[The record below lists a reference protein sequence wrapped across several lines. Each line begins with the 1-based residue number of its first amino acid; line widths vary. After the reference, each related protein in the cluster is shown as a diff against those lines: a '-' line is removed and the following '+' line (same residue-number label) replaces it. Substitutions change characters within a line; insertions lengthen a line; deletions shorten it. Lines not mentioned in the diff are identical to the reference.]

1 VDIAHAPQHWP
12 EHAAMFFVI
21 TPLALG
27 WIAGTALQLQQAVLW
42 PCEMYWGL
50 GAAALLLM
58 YAVARVDAWQFAFKR
73 LDAFPFFRSAS
84 AFFSRVSAGAVWHS
98 VVWCVLSCTLAFALA
113 GARASHYVKTVL
125 NPALEGRT
133 LQVVGIV
140 ANLPQ
145 RTDDSA
151 RFRFEVESARE
162 SDGTWVQLPSQLLL
176 GWYGNRLNGYGG
188 QVGLSGNADK
198 VQPPPADLRPGD
210 RWQLAVRL
218 KAPHGHINPHGFDYE
233 LWLWEQ
239 GLQATGYVRNGAKDA
254 APQWLGS
261 TWAHPVER
269 LRQRVRSAIEA
280 RVVDRAMA
288 GIVAALLVGD
298 QAAIE
303 RADWD
308 VFRATGVAHLMAIS
322 GLHITGLAWLAA
334 LCVGW
339 LWRRCDVWSP
349 RKPWSLWLP
358 APIAASACAAMVAL
372 AYAVFTGWGV
382 PAQRTVWML
391 GVVTLLRVY
400 GLRWPLT
407 QVWLSVCA
415 VVLAVDPWAL
425 MQAGFWLSFV
435 AVGVLFAS
443 GSHAP
448 VETAAHSDAL
458 NVFDVSTEQ
467 SRQPNRR
474 GRLLANAWA
483 SAQRMWREQ
492 CLMSVCLAPLTLLLF
507 HQVSV
512 VGLFANLLA
521 VPWVTLVVTP
531 LCMLGL
537 VLPFAW
543 SVAAEALQ
551 WLVWLL
557 KACAG
562 VLWAQWSAPA
572 APLWAGAA
580 ALVGMGVWAMRVPMW
595 LRWFGVALVL
605 PVLSWQ
611 TLRPAHGTF
620 ELVAADMG
628 QGHAVLVRT
637 ATHSLLY
644 DTGPRY
650 SSETDAGQ
658 RVLVPLLRAWGERL
672 DRIVI
677 SHQDSDHSGG
687 APAVMAMQPQADVLT
702 SIAPE
707 HPLQQLAVMQRC
719 ERGQSWVWDGVR
731 FDVLHPSASDYERK
745 LKPNALSCVL
755 RVTASR
761 AVVAE
766 TGAALDHAS
775 AKAPPS
781 TQTTQ
786 TTQTTQVAALLAGD
800 IEAAQEQDLLQ
811 SGQAL
816 EADWLLVPHHG
827 SATSSTQDFLEAVNL
842 SVAIVQAGYRNRFG
856 HPRPDVLRRYSDLGV
871 LVVQTPRCG
880 ASTWRSEQPKLVQ
893 CERNQRQRYWQHV
906 F

>member
-1 VDIAHAPQHWP
+1 
-12 EHAAMFFVI
+12 MFSVI
-21 TPLALG
+21 TPLAIG
-27 WIAGTALQLQQAVLW
+27 WMAGTALQLQQAQLW
-42 PCEMYWGL
+42 AGDVYWGL
-50 GAAALLLM
+50 GGA
-58 YAVARVDAWQFAFKR
+58 AVA
-73 LDAFPFFRSAS
+73 
-84 AFFSRVSAGAVWHS
+84 
-98 VVWCVLSCTLAFALA
+98 LAFAMVRFRRTLRGAWMHAAAWLALAGVLAFAQA
-113 GARASHYVKTVL
+113 GARASHDAQSAL

-145 RTDDSA
+145 RLEDSA
-151 RFRFEVESARE
+151 RFRFEVESARDTE
-162 SDGTWVQLPSQLLL
+162 GALVPLPSQLLL
-176 GWYGNRLNGYGG
+176 GWYGHRMNG
-188 QVGLSGNADK
+188 SDDK
-198 VQPPPADLRPGD
+198 LQPPPADLRPGD

-239 GLQATGYVRNGAKDA
+239 GLQATGYVRNGVKDA
-254 APQWLGS
+254 PPQWLGS

-269 LRQRVRSAIEA
+269 LRQRVRSAIDA
-280 RVVDRAMA
+280 RVADRAVA

-298 QAAIE
+298 QTAIE

-334 LCVGW
+334 VCVGW
-339 LWRRCDVWSP
+339 LWRRSDVWSP
-349 RKPWSLWLP
+349 HKPWSLWLP
-358 APIAASACAAMVAL
+358 APMAAGVCAAGVAL

-400 GLRWPLT
+400 GVRWPLMH
-407 QVWLSVCA
+407 VWLTVCA
-415 VVLAVDPWAL
+415 VVLALDPWAL

-435 AVGVLFAS
+435 AVGMLFAS
-443 GSHAP
+443 GSQASG
-448 VETAAHSDAL
+448 TTL
-458 NVFDVSTEQ
+458 
-467 SRQPNRR
+467 
-474 GRLLANAWA
+474 WA
-483 SAQRMWREQ
+483 TVQRMWREQ
-492 CLMSVCLAPLTLLLF
+492 WLMSVCLAPLTLLLF

-531 LCMLGL
+531 LCLLGL
-537 VLPFAW
+537 VLPVAW
-543 SVAAEALQ
+543 GAAAEALQ
-551 WLVWLL
+551 GLMWLL
-557 KACAG
+557 KVCAG
-562 VLWAQWSAPA
+562 VSWAQWSAPA
-572 APLWAGAA
+572 APLWVGAA
-580 ALVGMGVWAMRVPMW
+580 ALLGMGVWAMRVPMW

-611 TLRPAHGTF
+611 TPRPAHGAF

-650 SSETDAGQ
+650 SAETDAGQ

-687 APAVMAMQPQADVLT
+687 APAVMAMQPQAEVLT
-702 SIAPE
+702 SIAAE
-707 HPLQQLAVMQRC
+707 HPLQQLGAMQRC
-719 ERGQSWVWDGVR
+719 ERGQWWVWDGVR
-731 FDVLHPSASDYERK
+731 FEVLHPSAADYERK

-755 RVTASR
+755 RVTVDDTS
-761 AVVAE
+761 
-766 TGAALDHAS
+766 
-775 AKAPPS
+775 
-781 TQTTQ
+781 
-786 TTQTTQVAALLAGD
+786 ALLAGD

-816 EADWLLVPHHG
+816 QSDWLLVPHHG
-827 SATSSTQDFLEAVNL
+827 SATSSTPAFLEAVQP

-856 HPRPDVLRRYSDLGV
+856 HPKPDVLRRYSDLGV

>member
-1 VDIAHAPQHWP
+1 
-12 EHAAMFFVI
+12 MFSVI

-27 WIAGTALQLQQAVLW
+27 WIAGTALQLQQAQLW
-42 PCEMYWGL
+42 AGEVYWGL
-50 GAAALLLM
+50 GIVAASLVWL
-58 YAVARVDAWQFAFKR
+58 
-73 LDAFPFFRSAS
+73 
-84 AFFSRVSAGAVWHS
+84 RVSNALAPRMSVGAFWEAGVWF
-98 VVWCVLSCTLAFALA
+98 VLACTLAFAQA
-113 GARASHYVKTVL
+113 GTRANHYVQSAL
-125 NPALEGRT
+125 NPVLEGRT

-145 RTDDSA
+145 RMEDSA
-151 RFRFEVESARE
+151 RFRFEVESARD
-162 SDGTWVQLPSQLLL
+162 SDGKLVQLPSQLLL
-176 GWYGNRLNGYGG
+176 GWYGDRLHRSGG
-188 QVGLSGNADK
+188 QDDK
-198 VQPPPADLRPGD
+198 RQAPPTDLRPGD

-239 GLQATGYVRNGAKDA
+239 GLQATGYVRNSAKDA
-254 APQWLGS
+254 PPQWLGRTGS
-261 TWAHPVER
+261 HPVER
-269 LRQRVRSAIEA
+269 LRQQVRSAIDA
-280 RVVDRAMA
+280 QVPDRAMA
-288 GIVAALLVGD
+288 GIVTALLVGD

-334 LCVGW
+334 LGMGW
-339 LWRRCDVWSP
+339 LWRRSDVWSP

-358 APIAASACAAMVAL
+358 APIAASACAVLVAL

-391 GVVTLLRVY
+391 GVVTLLRGG
-400 GLRWPLT
+400 GLRWPIS

-415 VVLAVDPWAL
+415 VVLALDPWAL

-435 AVGVLFAS
+435 AVGVLFVS
-443 GSHAP
+443 G
-448 VETAAHSDAL
+448 SDAL
-458 NVFDVSTEQ
+458 NAFDAAAEQ
-467 SRQPNRR
+467 DRQLKRR
-474 GRLLANAWA
+474 GRLFASAWVA
-483 SAQRMWREQ
+483 AQRMWREQ
-492 CLMSVCLAPLTLLLF
+492 WLMSVCLAPLTLLLF

-512 VGLFANLLA
+512 IGLFANFLA

-531 LCMLGL
+531 LCLLGL
-537 VLPFAW
+537 VLSPAW
-543 SVAAEALQ
+543 GLAAEALQ
-551 WLVWLL
+551 GLVWVL
-557 KACAG
+557 KVCAG
-562 VLWAQWSAPA
+562 VSWAQWTAPA

-580 ALVGMGVWAMRVPMW
+580 ALLGMGVWALRPPAW
-595 LRWFGVALVL
+595 LRLFGLALVL

-611 TLRPAHGTF
+611 TPRPAHGTF

-628 QGHAVLVRT
+628 QGHAVLLRT

-650 SSETDAGQ
+650 SAETDAGQ

-687 APAVMAMQPQADVLT
+687 APAVMAMQPQAEVLT
-702 SIAPE
+702 SIAVE
-707 HPLQQLAVMQRC
+707 HPLQQLGAMQRC

-731 FDVLHPSASDYERK
+731 LEVLHPSAADYERK

-755 RVTASR
+755 RVSAPGAS
-761 AVVAE
+761 
-766 TGAALDHAS
+766 
-775 AKAPPS
+775 
-781 TQTTQ
+781 
-786 TTQTTQVAALLAGD
+786 ALLAGD
-800 IEAAQEQDLLQ
+800 IEARQEQHLVQ
-811 SGQAL
+811 SGQNL
-816 EADWLLVPHHG
+816 QADWLLVPHHG
-827 SATSSTQDFLEAVNL
+827 SATSSTQTFLEAVQPR
-842 SVAIVQAGYRNRFG
+842 VAIVQAGYRNRFG
-856 HPRPDVLRRYSDLGV
+856 HPRPDVLLRYNDLGV
-871 LVVQTPRCG
+871 QVVQTPRCG
-880 ASTWRSEQPKLVQ
+880 ASIWRSDQPKLVQ

>member
-1 VDIAHAPQHWP
+1 
-12 EHAAMFFVI
+12 MFSVI

-27 WIAGTALQLQQAVLW
+27 WIAGTALQLQQAQLW
-42 PCEMYWGL
+42 AADVYWGL
-50 GAAALLLM
+50 GAG
-58 YAVARVDAWQFAFKR
+58 AVALGCVCVPRVLAGSLWHRFAWLA
-73 LDAFPFFRSAS
+73 LA
-84 AFFSRVSAGAVWHS
+84 
-98 VVWCVLSCTLAFALA
+98 CTLAFSIA
-113 GARASHYVKTVL
+113 GARASHYTL
-125 NPALEGRT
+125 SALSPALEGRT
-133 LQVVGIV
+133 LQVVGII

-145 RTDDSA
+145 RTEDSA

-162 SDGTWVQLPSQLLL
+162 MDGTQVHLPPQLLL
-176 GWYGNRLNGYGG
+176 GWYGNRLNG
-188 QVGLSGNADK
+188 SDDK
-198 VQPPPADLRPGD
+198 VQAPPADLRPGD
-210 RWQLAVRL
+210 RWQMAVRL

-239 GLQATGYVRNGAKDA
+239 GLQATGYVRSGAKDT
-254 APQWLGS
+254 PLLWLGS
-261 TWAHPVER
+261 SWAHPVER
-269 LRQRVRSAIEA
+269 LRQRVRIAIDA
-280 RVVDRAMA
+280 RVADPAMA

-334 LCVGW
+334 MCVSG
-339 LWRRCDVWSP
+339 LWRRSDVWSP
-349 RKPWSLWLP
+349 TKPWSLWLP
-358 APIAASACAAMVAL
+358 APIAGSVCAAIVAL

-391 GVVTLLRVY
+391 GVVTLLRVH
-400 GLRWPLT
+400 GLRWPWM
-407 QVWLSVCA
+407 QVWLAVCA
-415 VVLAVDPWAL
+415 VLLALDPWAL
-425 MQAGFWLSFV
+425 MQPGFWLSFV

-448 VETAAHSDAL
+448 VEALAQSDIP
-458 NVFDVSTEQ
+458 NVFDAVAAQ
-467 SRQPNRR
+467 SRQPKRR
-474 GRLLANAWA
+474 GRLAASVWT

-492 CLMSVCLAPLTLLLF
+492 WLMSVCLAPLTLLLF

-531 LCMLGL
+531 LCLLGL
-537 VLPFAW
+537 VWPFAW
-543 SVAAEALQ
+543 SAAAEALQ
-551 WLVWLL
+551 GLVWLL

-562 VLWAQWSAPA
+562 VSWAQWSAPA

-580 ALVGMGVWAMRVPMW
+580 ALVGMGVWAMRVPIW

-611 TLRPAHGTF
+611 TPRPAHGTF

-637 ATHSLLY
+637 ATYSLLY

-650 SSETDAGQ
+650 SAETDAGQ

-687 APAVMAMQPQADVLT
+687 APAVMAMQSQADVLT
-702 SIAPE
+702 SMARE
-707 HPLQQLAVMQRC
+707 HPLQYLGTMQRC
-719 ERGQSWVWDGVR
+719 ERGQTWTWDGVR
-731 FDVLHPSASDYERK
+731 FEVLHPSVSDYEHK

-755 RVTASR
+755 RLTAARFQS
-761 AVVAE
+761 
-766 TGAALDHAS
+766 TSSGTAALHPTHALQDKHKTVS
-775 AKAPPS
+775 
-781 TQTTQ
+781 
-786 TTQTTQVAALLAGD
+786 ALLAGD

-816 EADWLLVPHHG
+816 QADWLLVPHHG
-827 SATSSTQDFLEAVNL
+827 SATSSTQAFLDAVQP

-856 HPRPDVLRRYSDLGV
+856 HPRADVLGRYSDLGV

-893 CERNQRQRYWQHV
+893 CERNQRQRYWHHL

>member
-1 VDIAHAPQHWP
+1 
-12 EHAAMFFVI
+12 MFSVI

-27 WIAGTALQLQQAVLW
+27 WIAGTALQLQQAQLW
-42 PCEMYWGL
+42 AGEVYWGL
-50 GAAALLLM
+50 GAAA
-58 YAVARVDAWQFAFKR
+58 VV
-73 LDAFPFFRSAS
+73 S
-84 AFFSRVSAGAVWHS
+84 AFAVVRVSRVLAGSWVQVAVRFAWMG
-98 VVWCVLSCTLAFALA
+98 VLSAVLAFVQA
-113 GARASHYVKTVL
+113 GARASHYAQSAL

-133 LQVVGIV
+133 LHVVGIV

-145 RTDDSA
+145 RMEDSA
-151 RFRFEVESARE
+151 RFRFEVESAR
-162 SDGTWVQLPSQLLL
+162 DTNGAWVQLPPQLLL
-176 GWYGNRLNGYGG
+176 GWYGSRWNG
-188 QVGLSGNADK
+188 SDDK
-198 VQPPPADLRPGD
+198 VQAPPTDLRPGD

-254 APQWLGS
+254 SPQWLGS
-261 TWAHPVER
+261 TWAHPVEW
-269 LRQRVRSAIEA
+269 LRQRVRSAIDA
-280 RVVDRAMA
+280 RVADRATA

-339 LWRRCDVWSP
+339 LWRRSDVWSP
-349 RKPWSLWLP
+349 AKPWSLWLP

-400 GLRWPLT
+400 GLRWPWV

-415 VVLAVDPWAL
+415 VLLALDPWAL

-448 VETAAHSDAL
+448 ASNLWAA
-458 NVFDVSTEQ
+458 
-467 SRQPNRR
+467 
-474 GRLLANAWA
+474 
-483 SAQRMWREQ
+483 AQRMWREQ
-492 CLMSVCLAPLTLLLF
+492 WLMSVCLAPLTLLLF

-531 LCMLGL
+531 LCLLGL

-543 SVAAEALQ
+543 GMAAEALQ
-551 WLVWLL
+551 WLVWGL

-562 VLWAQWSAPA
+562 VSWAQWSASA

-595 LRWFGVALVL
+595 LRWFGMVLVL

-611 TLRPAHGTF
+611 TPRPAHGTF

-650 SSETDAGQ
+650 SAETDAGQ

-702 SIAPE
+702 SIAVE
-707 HPLQQLAVMQRC
+707 HPLQQLGAMQRC
-719 ERGQSWVWDGVR
+719 ERGQSWTWDGVR
-731 FDVLHPSASDYERK
+731 FEVLHPSAADYERK

-755 RVTASR
+755 RVTAADTS
-761 AVVAE
+761 
-766 TGAALDHAS
+766 
-775 AKAPPS
+775 
-781 TQTTQ
+781 
-786 TTQTTQVAALLAGD
+786 ALLAGD
-800 IEAAQEQDLLQ
+800 IEAAQEQGLLQ
-811 SGQAL
+811 SGQVL
-816 EADWLLVPHHG
+816 QADWLLVPHHG
-827 SATSSTQDFLEAVNL
+827 SATSSTQAFLEAVQP

-856 HPRPDVLRRYSDLGV
+856 HPRPDVLQRYSDLGV
-871 LVVQTPRCG
+871 LVVQAPRCG

-906 F
+906 L

>member
-1 VDIAHAPQHWP
+1 
-12 EHAAMFFVI
+12 MFSVI

-27 WIAGTALQLQQAVLW
+27 WIAGTALQLQQAQLW
-42 PCEMYWGL
+42 AGEVYWGL
-50 GAAALLLM
+50 GAAA
-58 YAVARVDAWQFAFKR
+58 VV
-73 LDAFPFFRSAS
+73 S
-84 AFFSRVSAGAVWHS
+84 AFAVVRISRVLAGSWVQVAVRFAWMG
-98 VVWCVLSCTLAFALA
+98 VLSAVLAFVQA
-113 GARASHYVKTVL
+113 GARASHYAQNDL

-133 LQVVGIV
+133 LHVVGIV

-145 RTDDSA
+145 RMEDSA

-162 SDGTWVQLPSQLLL
+162 ANGALVQLPPQLLL
-176 GWYGNRLNGYGG
+176 GWYGNRLNG
-188 QVGLSGNADK
+188 SDDK
-198 VQPPPADLRPGD
+198 VQAPPTDLRPGD

-254 APQWLGS
+254 SPQWLGS
-261 TWAHPVER
+261 TWSHPVER
-269 LRQRVRSAIEA
+269 LRQRVRSAIDA
-280 RVVDRAMA
+280 RVADRATA

-322 GLHITGLAWLAA
+322 GLHITGLAWLVAF
-334 LCVGW
+334 CVGW
-339 LWRRCDVWSP
+339 LWRRSDVWSP
-349 RKPWSLWLP
+349 CRPWSLWLP
-358 APIAASACAAMVAL
+358 APIAASVCAVAVAL

-400 GLRWPLT
+400 GLRWPWV

-415 VVLAVDPWAL
+415 VVLALDPWAL

-443 GSHAP
+443 GSPAP
-448 VETAAHSDAL
+448 ASTLWAA
-458 NVFDVSTEQ
+458 
-467 SRQPNRR
+467 
-474 GRLLANAWA
+474 
-483 SAQRMWREQ
+483 AQRLWREQ
-492 CLMSVCLAPLTLLLF
+492 WLMSVCLAPLTLLLF

-512 VGLFANLLA
+512 VGLFANMVA

-531 LCMLGL
+531 LCLLGL

-543 SVAAEALQ
+543 SMAADALQ
-551 WLVWLL
+551 WLLSGL

-562 VLWAQWSAPA
+562 VSWAQWSASA

-595 LRWFGVALVL
+595 LRWFGMVLVL

-611 TLRPAHGTF
+611 TPRPAHGTF
-620 ELVAADMG
+620 ELIAADMG

-650 SSETDAGQ
+650 SAETDAGQ

-702 SIAPE
+702 SIATD
-707 HPLQQLAVMQRC
+707 HPLQQLGRMQRC
-719 ERGQSWVWDGVR
+719 ERGQSWTWDGVR
-731 FDVLHPSASDYERK
+731 FEVLHPSASDYERK
-745 LKPNALSCVL
+745 LKPNALSCVV
-755 RVTASR
+755 RV
-761 AVVAE
+761 
-766 TGAALDHAS
+766 S
-775 AKAPPS
+775 AYNTS
-781 TQTTQ
+781 
-786 TTQTTQVAALLAGD
+786 ALLAGD

-816 EADWLLVPHHG
+816 QADWLLVPHHG
-827 SATSSTQDFLEAVNL
+827 SATSSTQAFLEVVQP

-893 CERNQRQRYWQHV
+893 CERNQRQRYWQHL

>member
-1 VDIAHAPQHWP
+1 MPLRCA
-12 EHAAMFFVI
+12 EHAVMFSVI

-27 WIAGTALQLQQAVLW
+27 WIAGTAFQLQQAQLW
-42 PCEMYWGL
+42 AMGAYGGL
-50 GAAALLLM
+50 CAVALLLV
-58 YAVARVDAWQFAFKR
+58 YVATRMDVWRSVLTLLETWPIVRDLFVPSKRVSVGAWLKALVWFVLAGMFAF
-73 LDAFPFFRSAS
+73 AQ
-84 AFFSRVSAGAVWHS
+84 
-98 VVWCVLSCTLAFALA
+98 A
-113 GARASHYVKTVL
+113 GARASHYTQSTL
-125 NPALEGRT
+125 NPTLEGRT

-145 RTDDSA
+145 RMEDSA
-151 RFRFEVESARE
+151 RFRFEVESARDN
-162 SDGTWVQLPSQLLL
+162 DGALVQLPSQLLL
-176 GWYGNRLNGYGG
+176 GWYGNRLNG
-188 QVGLSGNADK
+188 SDDK
-198 VQPPPADLRPGD
+198 VQAPPADLRPGD

-254 APQWLGS
+254 PPQWLGS

-269 LRQRVRSAIEA
+269 LRQRVRSAIDA
-280 RVVDRAMA
+280 QVGDRAIA

-339 LWRRCDVWSP
+339 LWRRSDVWLP

-372 AYAVFTGWGV
+372 MYAVFTGWGV

-400 GLRWPLT
+400 GLRWPLM
-407 QVWLSVCA
+407 QVWLTVCA
-415 VVLAVDPWAL
+415 VVLALDPWAL
-425 MQAGFWLSFV
+425 TQAGFWLSFV

-448 VETAAHSDAL
+448 VDMATRVDAL
-458 NVFDVSTEQ
+458 SAFDTSAEQ
-467 SRQPNRR
+467 GQQLKRR
-474 GRLLANAWA
+474 GRLLASAWA
-483 SAQRMWREQ
+483 AAQRMWREQ
-492 CLMSVCLAPLTLLLF
+492 WLMSVCLAPLTLLLF

-537 VLPFAW
+537 VLPLAW
-543 SVAAEALQ
+543 GLAAEALQ
-551 WLVWLL
+551 WLVWGL

-562 VLWAQWSAPA
+562 VSWAQWSAPA
-572 APLWAGAA
+572 APLWVGGA

-595 LRWFGVALVL
+595 LRCFGVALVL

-611 TLRPAHGTF
+611 TPRPAHGTF

-650 SSETDAGQ
+650 SAETDAGQ

-707 HPLQQLAVMQRC
+707 HPLQQLGAMQRC
-719 ERGQSWVWDGVR
+719 ERGQSWTWDGVR
-731 FDVLHPSASDYERK
+731 FEVLHPSAADYERK

-755 RVTASR
+755 RVTAAHLEANSTSDAAIHAT
-761 AVVAE
+761 AV
-766 TGAALDHAS
+766 S
-775 AKAPPS
+775 
-781 TQTTQ
+781 
-786 TTQTTQVAALLAGD
+786 ALLAGD

-816 EADWLLVPHHG
+816 QADWLLVPHHG
-827 SATSSTQDFLEAVNL
+827 SATSSTQAFLDAVQP

>member
-1 VDIAHAPQHWP
+1 
-12 EHAAMFFVI
+12 MFSVI

-27 WIAGTALQLQQAVLW
+27 WIAGTALQLQQAQLW
-42 PCEMYWGL
+42 AGEVYWGL
-50 GAAALLLM
+50 GAAA
-58 YAVARVDAWQFAFKR
+58 VV
-73 LDAFPFFRSAS
+73 S
-84 AFFSRVSAGAVWHS
+84 AFAVVRISRVLAGSWVQVAVRFAWMG
-98 VVWCVLSCTLAFALA
+98 VLSAVLAFVQA
-113 GARASHYVKTVL
+113 GARASHYAQSDL

-133 LQVVGIV
+133 LHVVGIV

-145 RTDDSA
+145 RMEDSA

-162 SDGTWVQLPSQLLL
+162 ANGALVQLPSQLLL
-176 GWYGNRLNGYGG
+176 GWYGNRLNG
-188 QVGLSGNADK
+188 SDDK
-198 VQPPPADLRPGD
+198 VQPPPVDLRPGD

-254 APQWLGS
+254 SPQWLGR

-269 LRQRVRSAIEA
+269 LRQRVRSAIDA
-280 RVVDRAMA
+280 RVADRATA

-334 LCVGW
+334 VCVGW
-339 LWRRCDVWSP
+339 LWRRSDVWSP
-349 RKPWSLWLP
+349 RRPWSLWLP
-358 APIAASACAAMVAL
+358 APIAASVCAVAVAL

-391 GVVTLLRVY
+391 GVVTLLRAY
-400 GLRWPLT
+400 GLRWPWV

-415 VVLAVDPWAL
+415 VVLALDPWAL

-448 VETAAHSDAL
+448 ASTLWAA
-458 NVFDVSTEQ
+458 
-467 SRQPNRR
+467 
-474 GRLLANAWA
+474 
-483 SAQRMWREQ
+483 AQRLWREQ
-492 CLMSVCLAPLTLLLF
+492 WLMSVCLAPLTLLLF

-531 LCMLGL
+531 LCLLGL
-537 VLPFAW
+537 VLPLAW

-551 WLVWLL
+551 WLVWGL
-557 KACAG
+557 KAYAG
-562 VLWAQWSAPA
+562 VSWAQWSAPA

-595 LRWFGVALVL
+595 LRWFGVALVM

-650 SSETDAGQ
+650 SVETDAGQ

-702 SIAPE
+702 SIATE
-707 HPLQQLAVMQRC
+707 HPLQQLGAMQRC
-719 ERGQSWVWDGVR
+719 ERGQSWTWDGVR
-731 FDVLHPSASDYERK
+731 FEVLHPSASDYERK
-745 LKPNALSCVL
+745 LKPNALSCVV
-755 RVTASR
+755 RV
-761 AVVAE
+761 
-766 TGAALDHAS
+766 S
-775 AKAPPS
+775 AYNTS
-781 TQTTQ
+781 
-786 TTQTTQVAALLAGD
+786 ALLAGD

-816 EADWLLVPHHG
+816 QADWLLVPHHG
-827 SATSSTQDFLEAVNL
+827 SATSSTQAFLEVVQP

-856 HPRPDVLRRYSDLGV
+856 HPRPDVLQRYSDLEV

-893 CERNQRQRYWQHV
+893 CERNQRQRYWQHL

>member
-1 VDIAHAPQHWP
+1 
-12 EHAAMFFVI
+12 MFSVI

-27 WIAGTALQLQQAVLW
+27 WIAGTALQLQQAQLW
-42 PCEMYWGL
+42 AGEVYWGL
-50 GAAALLLM
+50 GAAAL
-58 YAVARVDAWQFAFKR
+58 V
-73 LDAFPFFRSAS
+73 S
-84 AFFSRVSAGAVWHS
+84 AFAVVRVSRVLAGSWVQ
-98 VVWCVLSCTLAFALA
+98 VVVRFAWMGVLSAVLAFVQA
-113 GARASHYVKTVL
+113 GARASHYAQSALT
-125 NPALEGRT
+125 PTLEGRT
-133 LQVVGIV
+133 LHVVGIV
-140 ANLPQ
+140 ASLPQ
-145 RTDDSA
+145 RMEDSA
-151 RFRFEVESARE
+151 RFRFEVASARE
-162 SDGTWVQLPSQLLL
+162 ASGALVKLPSQLLL
-176 GWYGNRLNGYGG
+176 GWYGNRLNGSDEK
-188 QVGLSGNADK
+188 L
-198 VQPPPADLRPGD
+198 QPPPADLRPGD

-239 GLQATGYVRNGAKDA
+239 GLQATGYVRNGAKDTP
-254 APQWLGS
+254 PQWLGS

-269 LRQRVRSAIEA
+269 MRQRVRSAIEA
-280 RVVDRAMA
+280 RVADRATA

-322 GLHITGLAWLAA
+322 GLHITGLAWLAGV
-334 LCVGW
+334 CVGW
-339 LWRRCDVWSP
+339 LWRRSDVWSP

-358 APIAASACAAMVAL
+358 APIAASVCAVAVAL

-400 GLRWPLT
+400 GLRWPWV

-415 VVLAVDPWAL
+415 VVLALDPWAL

-448 VETAAHSDAL
+448 ASTLWAA
-458 NVFDVSTEQ
+458 
-467 SRQPNRR
+467 
-474 GRLLANAWA
+474 
-483 SAQRMWREQ
+483 AQGMWREQ
-492 CLMSVCLAPLTLLLF
+492 WLMSVCLAPLTLLLF

-531 LCMLGL
+531 LCLLGL

-543 SVAAEALQ
+543 NMAAEALQ
-551 WLVWLL
+551 GLVWGL

-562 VLWAQWSAPA
+562 VSWAQWSAPA
-572 APLWAGAA
+572 APLWVGAA
-580 ALVGMGVWAMRVPMW
+580 ALVGIGVWAMRVPMW
-595 LRWFGVALVL
+595 LRWFGVALVM

-611 TLRPAHGTF
+611 TPRPAHGMF
-620 ELVAADMG
+620 ELMAADMG

-650 SSETDAGQ
+650 STETDAGQ

-702 SIAPE
+702 SIAVE
-707 HPLQQLAVMQRC
+707 HPLQQLGAMQRC
-719 ERGQSWVWDGVR
+719 ERGQSWTWDGVH
-731 FDVLHPSASDYERK
+731 FEVLHPSAAGYERK

-755 RVTASR
+755 RV
-761 AVVAE
+761 
-766 TGAALDHAS
+766 S
-775 AKAPPS
+775 AHNTS
-781 TQTTQ
+781 
-786 TTQTTQVAALLAGD
+786 ALLAGD

-816 EADWLLVPHHG
+816 QADWLLVPHHG
-827 SATSSTQDFLEAVNL
+827 SATSSTQAFLEAVQP

-856 HPRPDVLRRYSDLGV
+856 HPRPDVLRRYNDLGV
-871 LVVQTPRCG
+871 LVVQAPRCG

-906 F
+906 S

>member
-1 VDIAHAPQHWP
+1 
-12 EHAAMFFVI
+12 MFSVI

-27 WIAGTALQLQQAVLW
+27 WIAGTALQLQQGQLW
-42 PCEMYWGL
+42 AGEVYWGL
-50 GAAALLLM
+50 AAAALM
-58 YAVARVDAWQFAFKR
+58 SAYIATRIDASRFAWV
-73 LDAFPFFRSAS
+73 RSAS
-84 AFFSRVSAGAVWHS
+84 VLLSRASAGAGVQA
-98 VVWCVLSCTLAFALA
+98 VVGFALLAALSAVMAFAQA
-113 GARASHYVKTVL
+113 GARASHYVQSTL
-125 NPALEGRT
+125 NPAIEGRT

-145 RTDDSA
+145 RTEDSA
-151 RFRFEVESARE
+151 RFRFEVESARD
-162 SDGTWVQLPSQLLL
+162 SDGARVQLPPQLLL
-176 GWYGNRLNGYGG
+176 GWYGNRLNG
-188 QVGLSGNADK
+188 SDDN
-198 VQPPPADLRPGD
+198 VQAPPADLRPGD

-254 APQWLGS
+254 PPLWLGS

-269 LRQRVRSAIEA
+269 MRQRVRSAIDA
-280 RVVDRAMA
+280 RVADRSMA

-339 LWRRCDVWSP
+339 FWRRSDVWSP

-400 GLRWPLT
+400 GLRWPLM
-407 QVWLSVCA
+407 QVWLTVCA
-415 VVLAVDPWAL
+415 VVLALDPWAL

-448 VETAAHSDAL
+448 VETSAHSDAL
-458 NVFDVSTEQ
+458 NVFDESTEQ
-467 SRQPNRR
+467 NSQPNRR

-492 CLMSVCLAPLTLLLF
+492 WLMSVCLAPLTLLLF

-531 LCMLGL
+531 LCLLGL

-562 VLWAQWSAPA
+562 VSWAQWSAPA

-580 ALVGMGVWAMRVPMW
+580 ALVGMGTWAMRLPMW
-595 LRWFGVALVL
+595 LRCFGVALVL

-611 TLRPAHGTF
+611 TPRPAHGTF

-650 SSETDAGQ
+650 SAETDAGQ

-707 HPLQQLAVMQRC
+707 HPLQQLGVMQRC

-731 FDVLHPSASDYERK
+731 FEMLHPSAADYERK

-755 RVTASR
+755 RV
-761 AVVAE
+761 
-766 TGAALDHAS
+766 S
-775 AKAPPS
+775 AHNTS
-781 TQTTQ
+781 
-786 TTQTTQVAALLAGD
+786 ALLAGD

-816 EADWLLVPHHG
+816 QADWLLVPHHG
-827 SATSSTQDFLEAVNL
+827 SATSSTQAFLDAVQP

-880 ASTWRSEQPKLVQ
+880 ASTWHSEQPKLVQ

>member
-1 VDIAHAPQHWP
+1 VGIAPLPQRWA
-12 EHAAMFFVI
+12 EHAAMFSVI
-21 TPLALG
+21 TPFALG
-27 WIAGTALQLQQAVLW
+27 WIAGTALQLQQVQLW
-42 PCEMYWGL
+42 AGEVYWCL
-50 GAAALLLM
+50 GVAAFLLAYVVTL
-58 YAVARVDAWQFAFKR
+58 
-73 LDAFPFFRSAS
+73 
-84 AFFSRVSAGAVWHS
+84 RVSVGAWLQAAIWLVLAGM
-98 VVWCVLSCTLAFALA
+98 LAFAQA
-113 GARASHYVKTVL
+113 GARASHYAQTAL

-140 ANLPQ
+140 ANLPH
-145 RTDDSA
+145 RMEDSA
-151 RFRFEVESARE
+151 RFRFEVESARDT
-162 SDGTWVQLPSQLLL
+162 DGALVQLPPQLLL
-176 GWYGNRLNGYGG
+176 GWYGSRLNG
-188 QVGLSGNADK
+188 SDDK
-198 VQPPPADLRPGD
+198 VQSPPADLRPGD
-210 RWQLAVRL
+210 RWQFAVRL

-254 APQWLGS
+254 PPQWLGR
-261 TWAHPVER
+261 TWTHPVEQ
-269 LRQRVRSAIEA
+269 LRQHVRSALDRQVA
-280 RVVDRAMA
+280 DRAVA

-303 RADWD
+303 RVDWD

-322 GLHITGLAWLAA
+322 GLHITSLAWLAA
-334 LCVGW
+334 VCMGW
-339 LWRRCDVWSP
+339 MWRRSDVWSP

-358 APIAASACAAMVAL
+358 APIAASACAACVAL

-400 GLRWPLT
+400 GLRWPWV

-415 VVLAVDPWAL
+415 VVLALDPWAL

-448 VETAAHSDAL
+448 ASTLWAA
-458 NVFDVSTEQ
+458 
-467 SRQPNRR
+467 
-474 GRLLANAWA
+474 
-483 SAQRMWREQ
+483 AQRMWREQ
-492 CLMSVCLAPLTLLLF
+492 WLMSVCLAPLTLLLF

-531 LCMLGL
+531 LCLLGL

-543 SVAAEALQ
+543 SMAAEALQ

-562 VLWAQWSAPA
+562 VSWAQWSAPA

-580 ALVGMGVWAMRVPMW
+580 ALVDMVVWAMRVPMW

-611 TLRPAHGTF
+611 TPRPAHGTF

-650 SSETDAGQ
+650 SAETDAGQ

-687 APAVMAMQPQADVLT
+687 APAVMAMQPQAQVLT
-702 SIAPE
+702 SISVE
-707 HPLQQLAVMQRC
+707 HPLQQLRSMKRC
-719 ERGQSWVWDGVR
+719 ERGQSWMWDGVR
-731 FDVLHPSASDYERK
+731 FEVLHPSAADYARK

-761 AVVAE
+761 LE
-766 TGAALDHAS
+766 TRSTSGAAFHVTHVS
-775 AKAPPS
+775 
-781 TQTTQ
+781 
-786 TTQTTQVAALLAGD
+786 ALLAGD

-816 EADWLLVPHHG
+816 QADWLLVPHHG
-827 SATSSTQDFLEAVNL
+827 SATSSTQAFLDAVQPR
-842 SVAIVQAGYRNRFG
+842 VAIVQAGYRNRFG
-856 HPRPDVLRRYSDLGV
+856 HPRPEVLRRYSDLGV

-880 ASTWRSEQPKLVQ
+880 ASTWRSEQPNLVQ

>member
-1 VDIAHAPQHWP
+1 MIS
-12 EHAAMFFVI
+12 VI
-21 TPLALG
+21 TPCALG
-27 WIAGTALQLQQAVLW
+27 WIAGTALQLQQPQLW
-42 PCEMYWGL
+42 AGEVYWAL
-50 GAAALLLM
+50 GAAVLAIAF
-58 YAVARVDAWQFAFKR
+58 AVV
-73 LDAFPFFRSAS
+73 SV
-84 AFFSRVSAGAVWHS
+84 SRVLVGAWVHAAVGLVLVAALSAV
-98 VVWCVLSCTLAFALA
+98 LAFAQA
-113 GARASHYVKTVL
+113 GARASHYVQSAL
-125 NPALEGRT
+125 NPQLEGRT
-133 LQVVGIV
+133 LHVVGVV

-145 RTDDSA
+145 RTEDSA
-151 RFRFEVESARE
+151 RFRLEVESAQDV
-162 SDGTWVQLPSQLLL
+162 DGMPVQLPSQLLL
-176 GWYGNRLNGYGG
+176 GWYGNRLNDQGAQGG
-188 QVGLSGNADK
+188 SDDK
-198 VQPPPADLRPGD
+198 VLPPPAELRPGD

-239 GLQATGYVRNGAKDA
+239 GLQATGYVRNGPKDA
-254 APQWLGS
+254 RPQWLGQ
-261 TWAHPVER
+261 TWLHPVE
-269 LRQRVRSAIEA
+269 LVRQRVRSAIDA
-280 RVVDRAMA
+280 HVPDHATA

-303 RADWD
+303 RVDWD

-334 LCVGW
+334 SVVGW
-339 LWRRCDVWSP
+339 LWRRSDAWSP

-358 APIAASACAAMVAL
+358 APMAASACAALVAL

-391 GVVTLLRVY
+391 IVVTALRWH
-400 GLRWPLT
+400 GWRWPLL
-407 QVWLSVCA
+407 QVWLTVCA
-415 VVLAVDPWAL
+415 VVLALDPWAL

-448 VETAAHSDAL
+448 VSAAHLPAS
-458 NVFDVSTEQ
+458 V
-467 SRQPNRR
+467 
-474 GRLLANAWA
+474 WA
-483 SAQRMWREQ
+483 SAQRLWREQ
-492 CLMSVCLAPLTLLLF
+492 WLMSVCLAPVTLLLF

-531 LCMLGL
+531 LCLLGL
-537 VLPFAW
+537 VLPLAW
-543 SVAAEALQ
+543 GVAADALQ
-551 WLVWLL
+551 GLVWLL
-557 KACAG
+557 QLCAG
-562 VLWAQWSAPA
+562 VSWAQWSAPA
-572 APLWAGAA
+572 APLWAGAV
-580 ALVGMGVWAMRVPMW
+580 ALVGMGTWAMRLPMW
-595 LRWFGVALVL
+595 LRCFGIALVL

-611 TLRPAHGTF
+611 TPRPTLGTF

-650 SSETDAGQ
+650 SAETDAGQ

-702 SIAPE
+702 SIAAE
-707 HPLQQLAVMQRC
+707 HPLQQLGTMQRC

-731 FDVLHPSASDYERK
+731 FEVLHPSAADYERK

-755 RVTASR
+755 RVTTS
-761 AVVAE
+761 V
-766 TGAALDHAS
+766 S
-775 AKAPPS
+775 
-781 TQTTQ
+781 
-786 TTQTTQVAALLAGD
+786 ALLVGD
-800 IEAAQEQDLLQ
+800 IEAAQEQELLQ

-816 EADWLLVPHHG
+816 QADWLLVPHHG
-827 SATSSTQDFLEAVNL
+827 SATSSTTHFLEAVQPRIA
-842 SVAIVQAGYRNRFG
+842 VVQAGYRNRFG
-856 HPRPDVLRRYSDLGV
+856 HPRPEVMQRYDALGV

-880 ASTWRSEQPKLVQ
+880 ASTWRSDAPNLVQ
-893 CERNQRQRYWQHV
+893 CERNQRQRYWHHV

>member
-1 VDIAHAPQHWP
+1 
-12 EHAAMFFVI
+12 MFSVI

-27 WIAGTALQLQQAVLW
+27 WISGTALQLQQTQLW
-42 PCEMYWGL
+42 ASQLYGGC
-50 GAAALLLM
+50 GAAALLL
-58 YAVARVDAWQFAFKR
+58 AFAAARVNV
-73 LDAFPFFRSAS
+73 FRFVFVRSTSAL
-84 AFFSRVSAGAVWHS
+84 FSHPLTGAVWQAGA
-98 VVWCVLSCTLAFALA
+98 WFALACTLAFSLA
-113 GARASHYVKTVL
+113 GARACHYLQTAL
-125 NPALEGRT
+125 NPALEGRN

-145 RTDDSA
+145 RMEDSA

-162 SDGTWVQLPSQLLL
+162 SDGRLVQLPSQLLL
-176 GWYGNRLNGYGG
+176 GWYGGRLNEYG
-188 QVGLSGNADK
+188 
-198 VQPPPADLRPGD
+198 VQAPPSDLRPGD
-210 RWQLAVRL
+210 RWQFMVRL

-239 GLQATGYVRNGAKDA
+239 GLQATGYVRNGSKDMV
-254 APQWLGS
+254 PQWLGQ
-261 TWAHPVER
+261 TWAYPVER
-269 LRQRVRSAIEA
+269 LRQRVRSAIDT
-280 RVVDRAMA
+280 RVTDQAMA

-303 RADWD
+303 RTDWE

-334 LCVGW
+334 QCVGW
-339 LWRRCDVWSP
+339 LWRRSDVWSP

-358 APIAASACAAMVAL
+358 APVAASVCAALVAL
-372 AYAVFTGWGV
+372 AYAMFTGWGV

-391 GVVTLLRVY
+391 GVVTVLRMH
-400 GLRWPLT
+400 GLRWPLMH
-407 QVWLSVCA
+407 VWLTVCA
-415 VVLAVDPWAL
+415 VVLAFDPWAL

-435 AVGVLFAS
+435 AVGVLFAA

-448 VETAAHSDAL
+448 VDRA
-458 NVFDVSTEQ
+458 VS
-467 SRQPNRR
+467 
-474 GRLLANAWA
+474 AWTR
-483 SAQRMWREQ
+483 AQRLWREQ
-492 CLMSVCLAPLTLLLF
+492 WLMSVCLAPLSLLLF

-512 VGLFANLLA
+512 VGLLANLWA
-521 VPWVTLVVTP
+521 VPWVTLLVTP
-531 LCMLGL
+531 LCLLGL
-537 VLPFAW
+537 VLPLAW
-543 SVAAEALQ
+543 SVAAEALY

-557 KACAG
+557 KMCAG
-562 VLWAQWSAPA
+562 VSWAQWSASA
-572 APLWAGAA
+572 APLWAGAV
-580 ALVGMGVWAMRVPMW
+580 ALVGMATWAVRVPMW
-595 LRWFGVALVL
+595 LRCFGVALVL

-611 TLRPAHGTF
+611 TPRPAHGAF

-650 SSETDAGQ
+650 SAETDAGQ

-687 APAVMAMQPQADVLT
+687 AAAVMAMQPQADVWT
-702 SIAPE
+702 SMVAE
-707 HPLQQLAVMQRC
+707 HPLQQLALMQRC
-719 ERGQSWVWDGVR
+719 ERGQSWDWDGVQ
-731 FDVLHPSASDYERK
+731 FEVLHPSPSDYARK

-755 RVTASR
+755 RVTAS
-761 AVVAE
+761 
-766 TGAALDHAS
+766 
-775 AKAPPS
+775 PS
-781 TQTTQ
+781 TPSQ
-786 TTQTTQVAALLAGD
+786 QVAALLAGD
-800 IEAAQEQDLLQ
+800 IEAAQEHDLLQ
-811 SGQAL
+811 SGLAL
-816 EADWLLVPHHG
+816 QADWLLVPHHG
-827 SATSSTQDFLEAVNL
+827 SATSSTQAFLEAVDPR
-842 SVAIVQAGYRNRFG
+842 VAVVQAGYRNRFG

-880 ASTWRSEQPKLVQ
+880 ASTWRSEQPNLVQ

>member
-1 VDIAHAPQHWP
+1 M
-12 EHAAMFFVI
+12 AMFSII
-21 TPLALG
+21 TTFALG
-27 WIAGTALQLQQAVLW
+27 WIAGTALQLQQLQLWEKEVYLCWVLAS
-42 PCEMYWGL
+42 L
-50 GAAALLLM
+50 AL
-58 YAVARVDAWQFAFKR
+58 AF
-73 LDAFPFFRSAS
+73 LV
-84 AFFSRVSAGAVWHS
+84 FSRVWIGALLQTFAWFA
-98 VVWCVLSCTLAFALA
+98 LACTLAFSLA
-113 GARASHYVKTVL
+113 GVRASHYLQTRLK
-125 NPALEGRT
+125 PALEGRT

-145 RTDDSA
+145 RTEDSA
-151 RFRFEVESARE
+151 RFRFEVESARQ
-162 SDGTWVQLPSQLLL
+162 SDGSPVELPFHLLL
-176 GWYGNRLNGYGG
+176 GWYGNRLNGRTAQAG
-188 QVGLSGNADK
+188 QNGNVDT
-198 VQPPPADLRPGD
+198 VQPPPVDLSPGD
-210 RWQLAVRL
+210 RWQFAVRL

-239 GLQATGYVRNGAKDA
+239 GMQATGYVRSGAKDE

-269 LRQRVRSAIEA
+269 LRQRVRSAIDA
-280 RVVDRAMA
+280 RVTDRAMA

-322 GLHITGLAWLAA
+322 GLHITGIAWLAA

-339 LWRRCDVWSP
+339 LWRRSDVWSP
-349 RKPWSLWLP
+349 LKPWSLWLP
-358 APIAASACAAMVAL
+358 APIAASACAALVAL
-372 AYAVFTGWGV
+372 VYAVFTGWGV

-391 GVVTLLRVY
+391 GVVTLLRIY
-400 GLRWPLT
+400 GLRWPLM
-407 QVWLSVCA
+407 QVWLTVCA
-415 VVLAVDPWAL
+415 VVLALDPWAL

-448 VETAAHSDAL
+448 VETTVRSDVL
-458 NVFDVSTEQ
+458 NVFDASTEL

-492 CLMSVCLAPLTLLLF
+492 WLMSVCLAPLTLLLF

-531 LCMLGL
+531 LCLLGL

-562 VLWAQWSAPA
+562 VSWVQWSAPA
-572 APLWAGAA
+572 APLWAGAV
-580 ALVGMGVWAMRVPMW
+580 ALVGMGTWAMRLPIW
-595 LRWFGVALVL
+595 LRLFGVALVL

-611 TLRPAHGTF
+611 TPRPARGAF
-620 ELVAADMG
+620 ELMAADMG

-650 SSETDAGQ
+650 SAETDAGQ

-687 APAVMAMQPQADVLT
+687 APSVMAMQPQADVLT
-702 SIAPE
+702 SIAAE
-707 HPLQQLAVMQRC
+707 HPLQQLGGMQRC
-719 ERGQSWVWDGVR
+719 QRGQSWVWDGVK
-731 FDVLHPSASDYERK
+731 FEVLHPSAADYERK

-755 RVTASR
+755 RVS
-761 AVVAE
+761 
-766 TGAALDHAS
+766 AANAS
-775 AKAPPS
+775 AML
-781 TQTTQ
+781 
-786 TTQTTQVAALLAGD
+786 VGD
-800 IEAAQEQDLLQ
+800 IEAAQEQSLVQ
-811 SGQAL
+811 SGQPL
-816 EADWLLVPHHG
+816 RADWLLVPHHG
-827 SATSSTQDFLEAVNL
+827 SATSSTQAFLEAVQP

-856 HPRPDVLRRYSDLGV
+856 HPRSDVLRRYSDLGV
-871 LVVQTPRCG
+871 QVVQTPRCG
-880 ASTWRSEQPKLVQ
+880 ASTWRSDQPKLVK
-893 CERNQRQRYWQHV
+893 CERNQRARYWQHN